1 MNRED
6 NKIYDLFKNEL
17 LNNLIKYILIFLTI
31 ILSRDTLITSIK
43 LGFNKS
49 FIFYVIA
56 IFIVIVLLFSNNKGN
71 IKIKVEATRNI
82 LVFIGILAIVS
93 IIKLDF
99 QLYIMSIIFYI
110 SVAYLFIYLFKFD
123 EFFQK
128 LSNIMCVLAV
138 ISLISLYCL
147 KGILF
152 PGGIVNANM
161 PIVANIENLKFFDLG
176 LSYVVAFPY
185 YMRNFGVFREPGVY
199 QFFLLIPLI
208 YELLLNK
215 NNLRYINIAILS
227 ITIIST
233 FSLVGIC
240 VLGIVITVHILKL
253 ALEKRMTKKNIY
265 ILLMI
270 AFLFIIVVYSL
281 YLTNYSFK
289 SIIKESFKKA
299 VTINESTSTRGLAL
313 ERNLK
318 LFLKSPILGNDFS
331 NVNNEFA
338 HNTTSTLSI
347 FAIFGLFSGIL
358 HVLFQLEFA
367 RKVSS
372 NKLIVALTFIGVM
385 LMINTQFLLG
395 NTLFWVFTFSVF
407 MSDVQQDSRYLR

>member
-6 NKIYDLFKNEL
+6 NKIYDLLKNEL

-56 IFIVIVLLFSNNKGN
+56 ILIVIVLLFSNNKGN
-71 IKIKVEATRNI
+71 IKIKFEATRNI
-82 LVFIGILAIVS
+82 LVFIGILAVVS

-110 SVAYLFIYLFKFD
+110 SVAYLFIYLFTFD

-176 LSYVVAFPY
+176 LSYVVAFPH

-215 NNLRYINIAILS
+215 NKLRYINIAILS

-233 FSLVGIC
+233 FSLVGVC
-240 VLGIVITVHILKL
+240 VLGIVITIHILKL

-265 ILLMI
+265 LLLMV

-281 YLTNYSFK
+281 YLTNYNFK

-318 LFLKSPILGNDFS
+318 LFLKNPILGNDFS

-358 HVLFQLEFA
+358 HVLFQLKFA

-372 NKLIVALTFIGVM
+372 NKLIVALTFIVVM